1 MGIKS
6 SNRKEKYLGIPM
18 ASGRDRKIAAEEII
32 DKVKQRL
39 QGWKMN
45 TLAVFGSCKSIFEKY
60 SIFRKCYFPERKI
73 FSCVWLHFK
82 KFFEKYF
89 LVFREE
95 EGKDKPRRRMAR
107 SHRDCRDRD

>member
-1 MGIKS
+1 
-6 SNRKEKYLGIPM
+6 M

-60 SIFRKCYFPERKI
+60 SIFRKCYFQKG
-73 FSCVWLHFK
+73 
-82 KFFEKYF
+82 KYF
-89 LVFREE
+89 HVFGYISKNFLKNIFWCLEKKKEKTNQTNPE
-95 EGKDKPRRRMAR
+95 EGRRDHTAIVEIVI
-107 SHRDCRDRD
+107 DGAIAPLVD